1 MKPLIETNPYL
12 KDSVKREKGIV
23 ISVESSSAIEGIK
36 GRVMKKKEDVKQE
49 LHQHTDKNGVPFG
62 KKHPIDAFH
71 ERVTTRC
78 SHNIT
83 LLTRVI
89 LAKGTDGVHAAD
101 LKCKKYSQEL
111 PK

>member
-1 MKPLIETNPYL
+1 
-12 KDSVKREKGIV
+12 
-23 ISVESSSAIEGIK
+23 
-36 GRVMKKKEDVKQE
+36 MKKEVKQE

-62 KKHPIDAFH
+62 KKHPIEAFH
-71 ERVTTRC
+71 KRVTTRC

-83 LLTRVI
+83 LLTKVI
-89 LAKGTDGVHAAD
+89 LAKGSTDGVHAAD

>member
-1 MKPLIETNPYL
+1 MKQRL
-12 KDSVKREKGIV
+12 
-23 ISVESSSAIEGIK
+23 
-36 GRVMKKKEDVKQE
+36 KKEEVKQE

-71 ERVTTRC
+71 KNILTRY

-83 LLTRVI
+83 LLARVK
-89 LAKGTDGVHAAD
+89 LAVEVGPNAVFAAD
-101 LKCKKYSQEL
+101 LKSKKYSQEL